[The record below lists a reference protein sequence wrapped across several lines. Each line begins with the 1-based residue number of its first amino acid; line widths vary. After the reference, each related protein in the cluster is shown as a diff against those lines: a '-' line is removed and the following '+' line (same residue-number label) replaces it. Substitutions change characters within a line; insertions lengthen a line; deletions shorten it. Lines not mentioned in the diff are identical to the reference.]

1 MLIDSFVPV
10 PDAAE
15 EHSIEIA
22 ANREVVYQALW
33 TTDFGGSW
41 IVKGL
46 LLLRSLPKF
55 LLHPSR
61 RAQTNR
67 QITLQT
73 IIDAGFG
80 VLAEEPNREIVLGV
94 TGPFWRP
101 VGNVLPF
108 NEENFRGVV
117 PSGVAC
123 AVWNFAVEDVGE
135 GRTMLSTETRIIS
148 GDSSSRRKF
157 RAYWLFVRPFSGL
170 IRRLM
175 LRAVRRAV
183 RQSSP
188 DSKQMRKHPVI

>member
-15 EHSIEIA
+15 KHSIEIA
-22 ANREVVYQALW
+22 ANREAVYQALW
-33 TTDFGGSW
+33 TTDFGASW

-46 LLLRSLPKF
+46 LILRSLPKF
-55 LLHPSR
+55 LLHPRQAQANR
-61 RAQTNR
+61 R
-67 QITLQT
+67 ITLQT
-73 IIDAGFG
+73 IIGAGFG
-80 VLAEEPNREIVLGV
+80 ILAEAPNREIVLGV

-108 NEENFRGVV
+108 NEENFRGTV

-123 AVWNFAVEDVGE
+123 AVWNFVVEDRGE
-135 GRTMLSTETRIIS
+135 GRTILSTETRIIC

-183 RQSSP
+183 RQS
-188 DSKQMRKHPVI
+188 

>member
-55 LLHPSR
+55 LLRPAQRLPANR
-61 RAQTNR
+61 R
-67 QITLQT
+67 ITLQT

-80 VLAEEPNREIVLGV
+80 VLAEAPNREIVLGV

-108 NEENFRGVV
+108 NEENFRGTV

-135 GRTMLSTETRIIS
+135 ECTMLSTETRIIS

-157 RAYWLFVRPFSGL
+157 RVYWLFVRPFSGL

-183 RQSSP
+183 RQIKP
-188 DSKQMRKHPVI
+188 GSKQMRKHPII

>member
-15 EHSIEIA
+15 EHSIQIA

-41 IVKGL
+41 IVKSL
-46 LLLRSLPKF
+46 LFLRSLPKY
-55 LLHPSR
+55 LVRPAR
-61 RAQTNR
+61 RAQANR
-67 QITLQT
+67 RITLQT
-73 IIDAGFG
+73 IIEAGFG
-80 VLAEEPNREIVLGV
+80 ILAEEPNHEIVLGV

-108 NEENFRGVV
+108 NEENFRGAV
-117 PSGVAC
+117 PPGVAC

-135 GRTMLSTETRIIS
+135 GRTVLSTETRIIS

-170 IRRLM
+170 IRHLM
-175 LRAVRRAV
+175 LRAVRQTV
-183 RQSSP
+183 RQS
-188 DSKQMRKHPVI
+188 

>member
-1 MLIDSFVPV
+1 VLVIEQQEALMLIDSFVPV

-15 EHSIEIA
+15 EHNTQIA
-22 ANREVVYQALW
+22 ANREAVYQALW

-46 LLLRSLPKF
+46 LIFRSLPKL

-61 RAQTNR
+61 RTQANR
-67 QITLQT
+67 RITLQT
-73 IIDAGFG
+73 IIEAGFG
-80 VLAEEPNREIVLGV
+80 ILAEAPNREIVLGV

-108 NEENFRGVV
+108 NKDNFRGAA
-117 PSGVAC
+117 PPGVAC
-123 AVWNFAVEDVGE
+123 AVWNFAVADAGE
-135 GRTMLSTETRIIS
+135 GCTILSTETRIIS

-175 LRAVRRAV
+175 LRAVRQTV
-183 RQSSP
+183 RQS
-188 DSKQMRKHPVI
+188 

>member
-15 EHSIEIA
+15 KHSIQIA
-22 ANREVVYQALW
+22 ANRDVVYQALR
-33 TTDFGGSW
+33 TTDFGRSL

-46 LLLRSLPKF
+46 LIFRSVPKF

-73 IIDAGFG
+73 IIEAGFG
-80 VLAEEPNREIVLGV
+80 ILAEDPNREIVLGV

-108 NEENFRGVV
+108 NEENFRGAV
-117 PSGVAC
+117 PPGVAC
-123 AVWNFAVEDVGE
+123 AAWNFAVEDAGE
-135 GRTMLSTETRIIS
+135 GHTVLSTETRIIC

-157 RAYWLFVRPFSGL
+157 RVYWLFVRPFSGL
-170 IRRLM
+170 IRHLM

-183 RQSSP
+183 RQS
-188 DSKQMRKHPVI
+188 

>member
-46 LLLRSLPKF
+46 LILRSLPKF
-55 LLHPSR
+55 LLHPAQRAPANR
-61 RAQTNR
+61 R
-67 QITLQT
+67 ITLQT
-73 IIDAGFG
+73 IIGAGFG
-80 VLAEEPNREIVLGV
+80 VLAEDPNREIVLGV

-101 VGNVLPF
+101 IGNVLPF
-108 NEENFRGVV
+108 HEENFRGVV

-123 AVWNFAVEDVGE
+123 AVWNFAVEDLGE
-135 GRTMLSTETRIIS
+135 GRTMLSTETRIIT

-175 LRAVRRAV
+175 LRSVRRTV
-183 RQSSP
+183 RQS
-188 DSKQMRKHPVI
+188 

>member
-15 EHSIEIA
+15 KHSIQIA
-22 ANREVVYQALW
+22 ANREAVYQALR
-33 TTDFGGSW
+33 TTDFGRSW

-46 LLLRSLPKF
+46 LLFRSLPKF
-55 LLHPSR
+55 LRHPFR
-61 RAQTNR
+61 RAQANR
-67 QITLQT
+67 RITLQT

-80 VLAEEPNREIVLGV
+80 VLAEAPNREIVLGV

-101 VGNVLPF
+101 AGNVLPF
-108 NEENFRGVV
+108 NEENFRGAV
-117 PSGVAC
+117 PPGVAC

-135 GRTMLSTETRIIS
+135 RRTILSTETRIIS

-157 RAYWLFVRPFSGL
+157 RAYWLLVRPFSGL

-183 RQSSP
+183 R
-188 DSKQMRKHPVI
+188 

>member
-33 TTDFGGSW
+33 TTDLGGSW

-46 LLLRSLPKF
+46 LLLRSLPQI
-55 LLHPSR
+55 LLRPARQAQANR
-61 RAQTNR
+61 R
-67 QITLQT
+67 ITLQT

-108 NEENFRGVV
+108 NQENFRGAA
-117 PSGVAC
+117 PSGVAR
-123 AVWNFAVEDVGE
+123 AVWNFTVEGVGE
-135 GRTMLSTETRIIS
+135 GRTILSTETRVIC

-175 LRAVRRAV
+175 LRSVKRECESR
-183 RQSSP
+183 
-188 DSKQMRKHPVI
+188 I